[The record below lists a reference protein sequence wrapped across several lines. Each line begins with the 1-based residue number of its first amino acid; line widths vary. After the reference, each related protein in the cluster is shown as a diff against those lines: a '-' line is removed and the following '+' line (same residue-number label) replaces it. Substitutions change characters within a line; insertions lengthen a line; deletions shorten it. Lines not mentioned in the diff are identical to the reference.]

1 MNIDIVAPSVGESI
15 SQVEL
20 ARWLVADGAWI
31 EKDQEIAEIDS
42 DKATLSIT
50 ATHAGVIKI
59 TTDEGTTLEPG
70 KTIGYIDTTAARPE
84 TLPQTESTK
93 PASEALQSSASKP
106 IATTAPTL
114 DNAAKNEAG
123 NIPGVIISPQ
133 ARRLLDQQDINL
145 PDKALHKDNRRITT
159 KDILSAIAAQ
169 VSQPDTAPATTS
181 SGIEGMAPIQR
192 NENRQKMSALRRK
205 LAERLVAVKNQTA
218 MLTSF
223 QEVDMSAV
231 LEIRKKHNQAFL
243 DKYGVK
249 PGLMSF
255 FTKAVT
261 IAVQDFPQVNGRI
274 DGDYIV
280 LHDFVDVGIAVST
293 AKGLVVPVVRNAQ
306 SLSIAQ
312 LELKI
317 AELAQKARSNKISI
331 EELTGGTISIT
342 NGGVFG
348 SLLSTPLINPPQSAI
363 LGMHNITDRP
373 VAIGGKVEI
382 RPMMYLALSYD
393 HRIIDGRE
401 SVGFLIKIKDL
412 IENPQKLLTGG
423 IDPIQKLLGL

>member
-20 ARWLVADGAWI
+20 ARWLVADGAWV
-31 EKDQEIAEIDS
+31 EKDQEIVEIDS

-59 TTDEGTTLEPG
+59 ATEEGTSLEPG

-84 TLPQTESTK
+84 TLPHSELTK
-93 PASEALQSSASKP
+93 PASEVLHSTANKTIATSSAIPDIS
-106 IATTAPTL
+106 
-114 DNAAKNEAG
+114 AKNEAG

-145 PDKALHKDNRRITT
+145 TDKDLHKGNRRITT
-159 KDILSAIAAQ
+159 KDILSAIAAR
-169 VSQPDTAPATTS
+169 VSQPDTTPAATN
-181 SGIEGMAPIQR
+181 SGIVETAPFQR

-231 LEIRKKHNQAFL
+231 LEIRKKHNQAFQE
-243 DKYGVK
+243 KYGVK

-261 IAVQDFPQVNGRI
+261 IAAQDFPQVNGRI

-382 RPMMYLALSYD
+382 RPMMYIALSYD

-423 IDPIQKLLGL
+423 IDPIQQLLGL